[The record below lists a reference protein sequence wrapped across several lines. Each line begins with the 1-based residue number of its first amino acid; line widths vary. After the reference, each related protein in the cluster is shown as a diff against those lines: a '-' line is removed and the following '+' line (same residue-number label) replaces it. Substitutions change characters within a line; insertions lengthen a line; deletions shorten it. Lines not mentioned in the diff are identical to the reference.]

1 FDLAKKNGSMRGSGN
16 TDENLNV
23 SAAGRIVLVMHTQ
36 EMNANFTGT
45 WSLDRRDWHQIGP
58 IHADLA
64 FSGNSQGGGGNPAA
78 ISGGMIFHTSWNTLN
93 ARTSGNASKPRSQP

>member
-1 FDLAKKNGSMRGSGN
+1 MRGSGN

-23 SAAGRIVLVMHTQ
+23 SAAGRIVFVMHTQ

-45 WSLDRRDWHQIGP
+45 YLDRRDWYQIGP

-64 FSGNSQGGGGNPAA
+64 FSGNSQGGGEIPRQSPRNGLSHELEYAQ
-78 ISGGMIFHTSWNTLN
+78 
-93 ARTSGNASKPRSQP
+93 RASLPRRRRQTRSQP